1 MCTVPVWGLDRQI
14 GEGESPRHNGRADVV
29 AHEFFS
35 VVESTVG
42 DRMATHRA
50 NGGPPKHDG
59 EEATLEHSVAVLDVT
74 NDGSLAS
81 LAAINV
87 ADRSANGLE
96 ICVDHCVQDSETK
109 QATRA
114 IDDVEHLIPHLDV
127 ASDEAIRSTAVELH
141 DLALKK
147 RSSDTCMLFLC
158 AQALTHRRDNA
169 KKNNKKKIG
178 PILDEVNSMRR
189 CVLDLPNRS
198 STIPALAA
206 HLCSLCQSRPPL
218 SPEVSDSEESEE
230 ATEWDEW
237 VDSSVQ
243 EEWDEVTDDI

>member
-1 MCTVPVWGLDRQI
+1 MHLFAPDLSTPAGV
-14 GEGESPRHNGRADVV
+14 S
-29 AHEFFS
+29 FF
-35 VVESTVG
+35 
-42 DRMATHRA
+42 
-50 NGGPPKHDG
+50 
-59 EEATLEHSVAVLDVT
+59 
-74 NDGSLAS
+74 
-81 LAAINV
+81 
-87 ADRSANGLE
+87 
-96 ICVDHCVQDSETK
+96 
-109 QATRA
+109 
-114 IDDVEHLIPHLDV
+114 
-127 ASDEAIRSTAVELH
+127 
-141 DLALKK
+141 
-147 RSSDTCMLFLC
+147 FY
-158 AQALTHRRDNA
+158 
-169 KKNNKKKIG
+169 KKKIG